1 MRSSILKDNA
11 EPTGPSKRVFIASL
25 EDRQLLQMCF
35 RVPQKILFDELA
47 QHGDIRG
54 SIAKRVF
61 NQIDP
66 TKVKH
71 LQRWPIVVDFFVV

>member
-1 MRSSILKDNA
+1 
-11 EPTGPSKRVFIASL
+11 
-25 EDRQLLQMCF
+25 MCF
-35 RVPQKILFDELA
+35 RVPQTFLFDELA
-47 QHGDIRG
+47 QRGDIRG

-61 NQIDP
+61 NQIVQ